1 MSKLVTLCLLKRSS
15 HLHLGKMKSPQIN
28 PTKLRGGDCHQ
39 AQQPGEVQIFRRPR
53 WENPNVKMSSLQA
66 YQVPWST
73 GWGEDLVDESLRYF
87 SACKVRC
94 LWICMDLFVLN
105 LNLGAVADLIGFEH
119 WSVHV
124 FFFRESWWISC
135 RSHKV
140 YTSKTCLDDVAKQ
153 YESTAV
159 CFFVVCFF
167 QFCQSIKVWKEMKVS
182 SICPWR
188 KTVLLW
194 FTAWPNHPCGD
205 WHPGWD
211 SNIYVSR

>member
-1 MSKLVTLCLLKRSS
+1 
-15 HLHLGKMKSPQIN
+15 
-28 PTKLRGGDCHQ
+28 
-39 AQQPGEVQIFRRPR
+39 
-53 WENPNVKMSSLQA
+53 MSSLQA

-124 FFFRESWWISC
+124 FFFRESWWIPC

-153 YESTAV
+153 YESTDV
-159 CFFVVCFF
+159 CLLLCVFSSFT
-167 QFCQSIKVWKEMKVS
+167 SWSKYEIMKVS
-182 SICPWR
+182 SMEMKEHGFALVHRLTGILAGIPIH
-188 KTVLLW
+188 TS
-194 FTAWPNHPCGD
+194 
-205 WHPGWD
+205 PGR
-211 SNIYVSR
+211 I